1 MKRGKDARVLVRQA
15 IGQILIYIKPAER
28 PFNRIDLPV
37 LIVIKF
43 LEMVLSQ
50 IPGVGVLH
58 AGRAII
64 WAGIIPS
71 GIFQQ
76 SVIHEIGPGPHVSSW
91 TNLFAGF

>member
-1 MKRGKDARVLVRQA
+1 M
-15 IGQILIYIKPAER
+15 QIPVYIKPAER
-28 PFNRIDLPV
+28 PFNRIDLAI
-37 LIVIKF
+37 LIMIKF

-76 SVIHEIGPGPHVSSW
+76 TVIHEIGSRLHVSSW
-91 TNLFAGF
+91 TNLLAGF